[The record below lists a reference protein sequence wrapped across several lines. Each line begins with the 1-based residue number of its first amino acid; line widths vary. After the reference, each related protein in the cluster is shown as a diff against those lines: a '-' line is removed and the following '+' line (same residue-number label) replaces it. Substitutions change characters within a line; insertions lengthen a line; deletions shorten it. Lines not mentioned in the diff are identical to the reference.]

1 MRVGKRREKGDD
13 RPGEQGKKNPPGILL
28 VFPQRSSEVL
38 IKLFSNSVEK
48 AVLFLPR
55 RRTEEVGMQG
65 NEGS

>member
-1 MRVGKRREKGDD
+1 MRVGKRREKGD

-55 RRTEEVGMQG
+55 RRTGEAGMQR